1 MEPVILQTSK
11 KIPMIY
17 RDLFLHRRA
26 IMSTIGQR
34 IRTIRK
40 NNLNQIKFA
49 NIIGISQATLSE
61 LEQDKY
67 KSSLDV
73 LIAIKENFNS
83 YIEWLIFGDTP
94 VSKNTIF
101 IMRENLT
108 YGLMRRGR
116 IYLLFT

>member
-1 MEPVILQTSK
+1 
-11 KIPMIY
+11 
-17 RDLFLHRRA
+17 
-26 IMSTIGQR
+26 MSTIGQR

-61 LEQDKY
+61 LKQDKY

>member
-1 MEPVILQTSK
+1 
-11 KIPMIY
+11 
-17 RDLFLHRRA
+17 
-26 IMSTIGQR
+26 MSTIGQR

-94 VSKNTIF
+94 ASKNTIF

>member
-1 MEPVILQTSK
+1 
-11 KIPMIY
+11 
-17 RDLFLHRRA
+17 
-26 IMSTIGQR
+26 MSTIGQR

>member
-1 MEPVILQTSK
+1 M
-11 KIPMIY
+11 
-17 RDLFLHRRA
+17 
-26 IMSTIGQR
+26 
-34 IRTIRK
+34 
-40 NNLNQIKFA
+40 
-49 NIIGISQATLSE
+49 SE